1 MTDNDLIYGAR
12 SGIQKAIRRGD
23 LDLCKT
29 SFDLIWPEKEHRNWL
44 KWRTPVLI
52 GEEAFHFAGEAA
64 QLIKEKSN
72 DEEAWRKLLYRLTL
86 IRKNKDAGGLEF
98 LGRMEKI
105 PGEENF
111 SRQHLWELRQ
121 MRAAY
126 AMGDDPGTAAT
137 ALFKEFT
144 EKNIIT
150 SYWLAGMEVLRNR
163 VFAGGMLGDR
173 WMLVASLILMASR
186 PCSKKKI
193 TSEEKWG
200 IKRWVTSAGKRKPRM
215 MDLPWYVFDMH
226 TQAGKI
232 VLSAFAKHYQE
243 QFKFASTRG
252 VEVVW
257 FHMESGLIPD
267 DFQVP
272 VDVDE
277 ETVGCVQSSWWPL
290 ATETALR
297 LHLSKWASVDDF
309 RTAGWPLMQEKL
321 ESLVQ
326 WALERRAER

>member
-1 MTDNDLIYGAR
+1 MTDDDLIFGAR

-29 SFDLIWPEKEHRNWL
+29 SFDLIWSEKEHRNWL

-52 GEEAFHFAGEAA
+52 GEEAFYFAGEAA
-64 QLIKEKSN
+64 KLIKEKSN

-98 LGRMEKI
+98 LGRMAQI

-111 SRQHLWELRQ
+111 SRQLLWELEQ

-137 ALFKEFT
+137 AMFKEFT
-144 EKNIIT
+144 EKNT
-150 SYWLAGMEVLRNR
+150 LTPYELEGMEVLRNR

-186 PCSKKKI
+186 PCNKKLI
-193 TSEEKWG
+193 AREEKWG
-200 IKRWVTSAGKRKPRM
+200 IKRWTTLAGKRKPRM

-232 VLSAFAKHYQE
+232 VLSAFTKHYQDTL
-243 QFKFASTRG
+243 KFATKREI
-252 VEVVW
+252 EVVW
-257 FHMESGLIPD
+257 FHMESGLVPD
-267 DFQVP
+267 DFQVA
-272 VDVDE
+272 VDMDE
-277 ETVGCVQSSWWPL
+277 ESVGCVQSAWWPL
-290 ATETALR
+290 ATETSLQ
-297 LHLSKWASVDDF
+297 LHLSKWDSVDAF
-309 RTAGWPLMQEKL
+309 RSGGWPLMQEKL

-326 WALERRAER
+326 WALERRVGR